1 MIAATAS
8 VLIPVLF
15 VVLLGYAAG
24 RARNFDG
31 NQVAGINELVLDF
44 ALPASLFVGIVG
56 ISRTELAAS
65 LSFLLVVLAALVIT
79 YAIAVAMGRLLLHLV
94 PGAAALFA
102 LSASFPAAP
111 FFGPAV
117 LGRLFGSSSA
127 LSISSVA
134 IVANVVLVP
143 ISLVVLEASGS
154 SRPPRAVLGHAVA
167 HSARQPFVWMPVLAF
182 LLVLSGANVP
192 DIVKSML
199 NLIGETTSGL
209 ALFVAGL
216 LLAAHSFRLNLA
228 VTVGTSLKSLGQPA
242 LMLGLALLVGLHK
255 PLASQGVVAM
265 ALSSAVIATMLAP
278 RYKLF
283 QSEAASTM
291 LASSVLM
298 LLVLPAWLWITGSIT
313 P

>member
-1 MIAATAS
+1 MFASTVS

-24 RARNFDG
+24 RARNFDSD
-31 NQVAGINELVLDF
+31 QVAGINELVLDF

-56 ISRTELAAS
+56 ISRTELSSS

-79 YAIAVAMGRLLLHLV
+79 YAIAFVIGRLLLHLV

-117 LGRLFGSSSA
+117 LGGLFGPTSA

-134 IVANVVLVP
+134 IIANLVLVP

-154 SRPPRAVLGHAVA
+154 SQPPRAVIGRAIA
-167 HSARQPFVWMPVLAF
+167 NSARQPFVWMPVLAF
-182 LLVLSGANVP
+182 LLVLSGINVP

-216 LLAAHSFRLNLA
+216 LLAAHSFRLNVA
-228 VTVGTSLKSLGQPA
+228 VTVGTGLKSLGQPA
-242 LMLGLALLVGLHK
+242 LMLGLALLVGLHN

-291 LASSVLM
+291 LASSILM
-298 LLVLPAWLWITGSIT
+298 LIVLPACMWITASVT